1 MEFIIKIKVY
11 LPPRLFNDSRHIPF
25 VFIRFFVIRICQY
38 EMKRFRRM
46 EGEYEKVLFC
56 MGRNHGGRQ
65 EGGAPSLFKEIPGHD
80 MVVHFIYTVQ
90 GYMVFCKDF
99 IFNAAGIGAVFQKD
113 EGQGTAVFYG
123 WGAGQ
128 LPAQIC
134 LGDDEQQLVL
144 AQDIF

>member
-1 MEFIIKIKVY
+1 M
-11 LPPRLFNDSRHIPF
+11 
-25 VFIRFFVIRICQY
+25 
-38 EMKRFRRM
+38 
-46 EGEYEKVLFC
+46 LFC

-113 EGQGTAVFYG
+113 EGQGTAVLYG
-123 WGAGQ
+123 WG
-128 LPAQIC
+128 PVSC
-134 LGDDEQQLVL
+134 LRRYALGTMSSSWSWPRISSESRVWFKGCEQSSAKSARSLRR
-144 AQDIF
+144 